1 MSKQPPKV
9 FISYSH
15 DNFEHKQWVINL
27 ANRLVHS
34 GVDVALDVWSLGA
47 GDDLPHFMET
57 QLASSDRIIMVCTE
71 NYVTKANSGSGGVGY
86 EKMIVTSTLLGRID
100 SNKVIPI
107 IRQQGTRQTPTFLSS
122 KLYIDFSNDNEF
134 ETVIDDLLR
143 SIHGEPLYK
152 KPEIGTNPY
161 VTTAPAAPQQT
172 RDLKRDILNHIV
184 KYYEGGNSA
193 ILQEYVYRDLKL
205 SKIVFEVHLHELISD
220 GFVRLNIYRKIE
232 LLNKGKVFAVQ
243 QGWVK

>member
-15 DNFEHKQWVINL
+15 DSFEHKQWVINL

-57 QLASSDRIIMVCTE
+57 QLASSDRIIMICTE

-86 EKMIVTSTLLGRID
+86 EKMIVTSTLLGGID

-122 KLYIDFSNDNEF
+122 KLYIDFSNDNDF

-152 KPEIGTNPY
+152 KPEIGANPY
-161 VTTAPAAPQQT
+161 GTAAPSAPQQT
-172 RDLKRDILNHIV
+172 RDLKRDILKQIIE
-184 KYYEGGNSA
+184 YYESGSSQ
-193 ILQEYVYRDLKL
+193 IVQHYVYSELRL
-205 SKIVFEVHLHELISD
+205 SRIIFEVHLQELVSD
-220 GFVRLNIYRKIE
+220 GFVKVNIYGKIE
-232 LLNKGKVFAVQ
+232 VTNKGKIFAVQ